1 VAQLPCGG
9 VVADGSR
16 LHVLFR
22 GWFLSVFKAGKKKKR
37 LENLVWEGTVKM
49 SNQPLLVGYSRRDLL
64 VHLQLTACVLDAA

>member
-22 GWFLSVFKAGKKKKR
+22 GWFLSVFKAGKKKKAGKFGLGR
-37 LENLVWEGTVKM
+37 DSEDV
-49 SNQPLLVGYSRRDLL
+49 QPTFIGWL
-64 VHLQLTACVLDAA
+64 